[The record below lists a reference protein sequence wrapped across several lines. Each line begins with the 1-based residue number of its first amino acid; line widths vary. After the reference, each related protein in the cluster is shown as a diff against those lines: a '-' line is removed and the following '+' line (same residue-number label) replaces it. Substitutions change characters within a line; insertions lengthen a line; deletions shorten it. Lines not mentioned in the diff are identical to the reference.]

1 MKIDSVHAE
10 FLSGNAVSTTVSTHS
25 IVSRDGNGGVWATKL
40 NSTNLALSHNA
51 TARTSDTI
59 FYSSDDD
66 IVRKNTAAGMRAS
79 LSLENSA
86 MIPASSTNLASNI
99 VVRDAS
105 GNFSA
110 GVIEADGSKISSLNA
125 SNLATGTVHSDRLS
139 LSASDIPTL
148 NQDTTGNAATASSCS
163 GNSATATNAD
173 KLDGVHLDDI
183 FNNMGGAHSNRSDFD
198 SVPDAG
204 CYYITGNTNGPGVN
218 SATQYYGFTLGLG
231 GHDPV
236 AEGTSNGKYGC
247 QLYWGRNVSNPYI
260 NVRYLENGTWG
271 SWNKA
276 SAGYADSAG
285 YATSAGSAGNAD
297 TVDNLH
303 AGSFL
308 RSDADDTVG
317 AGVTYT
323 WSATNTHG
331 LKFVNAS
338 YSAYSLQIGGWTS
351 SNDNNISRIRNS
363 SGNLHIDSAANGN
376 LYLNHYSSGTL
387 YITTNTYNSGTF
399 ESDGRIYADNGVHVR
414 GDWLRV
420 NGNNGLYFES
430 HGGGWFMQD
439 TTWVRVYN
447 GKSLWCGNG
456 IMGTNYRC
464 GIGTSS
470 PDERLHVYNNST
482 TARAIIE
489 RDTNSGECNLTLKGY
504 HSSGSTEW
512 QIYHSG
518 STAHLYFWRGGN
530 RGYLQY
536 AGSNYV
542 LNFTGQHRTFIKD
555 IPFTQAPDLE
565 GLIVSAD
572 QNKYIKMSGGIEAGS
587 NAITTNESLPVVTIS
602 TKANDKKCFG
612 VISASEDPET
622 REEAFGNF
630 VSVSQKEYGDTRVFI
645 NSVGEGAIWVT
656 NINGNLE
663 SGDYITTSNV
673 TGYGMLQDDDIL
685 HNYTVA
691 KITMDCDFEPVTQ
704 PVQQI
709 VKELSNVNY
718 WVKTTYRDVALER
731 YSNLTEE
738 NRQTITTT
746 RYSNEEGEI
755 SPGEYSNLESNVQ
768 ATYSEIETTAYQ
780 QIERTESK
788 TEKEGY
794 TLEVRE
800 ELVNVLDEHGQLQ
813 WEDHPTDTEKAYK
826 IRYLTSDG
834 QITDEANAVHI
845 AAFVGCTYHCG

>member
-285 YATSAGSAGNAD
+285 YATSAGTAAACSGNAATATTAD
-297 TVDNLH
+297 ACSGNAATATTAAACSGNAATATTAAACSGNALTVTRKENYVH
-303 AGSFL
+303 
-308 RSDADDTVG
+308 
-317 AGVTYT
+317 TYIT
-323 WSATNTHG
+323 SATFSSSG
-331 LKFVNAS
+331 IS
-338 YSAYSLQIGGWTS
+338 QSSSGYIPSSAYSFWNGY
-351 SNDNNISRIRNS
+351 NNLSIP
-363 SGNLHIDSAANGN
+363 DAVD
-376 LYLNHYSSGTL
+376 
-387 YITTNTYNSGTF
+387 YN
-399 ESDGRIYADNGVHVR
+399 DGRSLIVSLDLSFFGEVVC
-414 GDWLRV
+414 
-420 NGNNGLYFES
+420 NNNENVMFS
-430 HGGGWFMQD
+430 IDM
-439 TTWVRVYN
+439 
-447 GKSLWCGNG
+447 
-456 IMGTNYRC
+456 
-464 GIGTSS
+464 
-470 PDERLHVYNNST
+470 
-482 TARAIIE
+482 AI
-489 RDTNSGECNLTLKGY
+489 TNSGNYWITTLSSSAPNPGNRTKGITTHNINFWRDHY
-504 HSSGSTEW
+504 STGETINITTRFVIPNSYLGYNYKIFPLLVAWTGNISDSSGLR
-512 QIYHSG
+512 IYTNRTRSD
-518 STAHLYFWRGGN
+518 SNDWTYERGLTVG
-530 RGYLQY
+530 R
-536 AGSNYV
+536 
-542 LNFTGQHRTFIKD
+542 
-555 IPFTQAPDLE
+555 
-565 GLIVSAD
+565 
-572 QNKYIKMSGGIEAGS
+572 
-587 NAITTNESLPVVTIS
+587 
-602 TKANDKKCFG
+602 
-612 VISASEDPET
+612 VI
-622 REEAFGNF
+622 F
-630 VSVSQKEYGDTRVFI
+630 QKE
-645 NSVGEGAIWVT
+645 
-656 NINGNLE
+656 
-663 SGDYITTSNV
+663 
-673 TGYGMLQDDDIL
+673 
-685 HNYTVA
+685 
-691 KITMDCDFEPVTQ
+691 
-704 PVQQI
+704 
-709 VKELSNVNY
+709 
-718 WVKTTYRDVALER
+718 
-731 YSNLTEE
+731 
-738 NRQTITTT
+738 
-746 RYSNEEGEI
+746 
-755 SPGEYSNLESNVQ
+755 
-768 ATYSEIETTAYQ
+768 
-780 QIERTESK
+780 
-788 TEKEGY
+788 
-794 TLEVRE
+794 
-800 ELVNVLDEHGQLQ
+800 
-813 WEDHPTDTEKAYK
+813 
-826 IRYLTSDG
+826 
-834 QITDEANAVHI
+834 
-845 AAFVGCTYHCG
+845 